1 MKPIA
6 AAKTKY
12 GIWGL
17 IIGACVTMIVGFS
30 WGGWTTESTTS
41 SLAKDAV
48 LSSQAAICVAQF
60 KMGEN
65 YAEKLKEFEAAT
77 SYSKAGIIEKGGW
90 DKMPGQAE
98 ADYEVAQACANK
110 LESAI

>member
-17 IIGACVTMIVGFS
+17 IVGACVTMIVGFA
-30 WGGWTTESTTS
+30 WGGWTTESTTKS
-41 SLAKDAV
+41 MSQDAV
-48 LSSQAAICVAQF
+48 LVSQVAICVAQF
-60 KMGEN
+60 KQVEN
-65 YAEKLKEFEAAT
+65 YAEKIKEFEAVT
-77 SYSKAGIIEKGGW
+77 SYSRAGFIEKGGW
-90 DKMPGQAE
+90 DKMPGQTE
-98 ADYEVAQACANK
+98 ADYEVSQACADE